1 MHRTGSHVWS
11 TLGGLLPGP
20 PLDFRCYP
28 AQASDTEAPIQTET
42 KSVNKPIDLQQA
54 ASNTNEF
61 SSNLFLQFPSPSVS
75 TPGISTRDPYD
86 RWVAEHGP

>member
-61 SSNLFLQFPSPSVS
+61 SSNLFLQFPGAATGGDVRNPDDVYQAKY
-75 TPGISTRDPYD
+75 P
-86 RWVAEHGP
+86 